1 MAPGSDDDFQRSR
14 ELARTLMTR
23 HPGVPHY
30 PLILSD
36 LDRIQVALG
45 QGSRPAY
52 EASRSLGVF
61 VVREFEGLG
70 GEYAELAEAI
80 FKLQSGLRESAGIRY
95 WE

>member
-1 MAPGSDDDFQRSR
+1 MAQGSDDDFQRSR

-30 PLILSD
+30 PLILSEI
-36 LDRIQVALG
+36 DRIQTALG
-45 QGSRPAY
+45 EGSRSAY

-61 VVREFEGLG
+61 LVREFDGLG
-70 GEYAELAEAI
+70 GEYEELAEAI
-80 FKLQSGLRESAGIRY
+80 FRLQRGLRESAGIRY